1 MKCPQNWT
9 ANHGISCGR
18 HDVPVASPQQVNLL
32 SCENVSKAFGDR
44 PLMNDVSL
52 GVSKGER
59 IGVVGRNGAG
69 KSTLLR
75 VLAGAEPPDSGRVT
89 RGASVVVGELD
100 QVGTSAENAT
110 IRSHVLGDRDE
121 HEWASDAPVREILT
135 ALLGGFGTDQ
145 LDRKISDL
153 SGGERRRAYLA
164 EQLIREVD
172 VLFLDEPTNHLDV
185 EIIAWLAAHLKSRPK
200 IAIVTV
206 THDRW
211 FLDEVCDHMWEV
223 VGGDVEEYEGGYSAF
238 VLAKAERMRQEAA
251 SEARRQNLMRKELA
265 WLRRGPPARTTKPQ
279 FRIDAANELIAAEPP
294 PRNAVELL
302 EFASAR
308 LGKTVYELHDAKI
321 GFETR
326 TLINHITWNIAP
338 GARIGILGP
347 NGAGKTSVLR
357 SILGE
362 LPLLAG
368 KRVEGVTV
376 KSGVLSQHLADL
388 DLSMTVIDT
397 VSEVANYIELGK
409 GKQLSASQV
418 CQRLGF
424 DHDGQFTRVGE
435 LSGGER
441 RRLELTRILMSEP
454 NVLVLDEPTNDF
466 DVETLAA
473 LEDLLDGF
481 PGTLLIISHDRYFL
495 ERVCDNFVAV
505 MGDLAFTDL
514 PGGIEQYLES
524 RRKMLMGASGKPS
537 TGGVNESE
545 SPSTLTPAR
554 ERELRKLTD
563 KFERQ
568 LSKLEAQIALIHEQ
582 MLEFA
587 GDFERVAKLDVELRD
602 LNGAK
607 ESIELQWLDAADEL
621 SAGRG

>member
-1 MKCPQNWT
+1 M
-9 ANHGISCGR
+9 
-18 HDVPVASPQQVNLL
+18 ASPQQVNLL
-32 SCENVSKAFGDR
+32 SCENVSKAFGER
-44 PLMNDVSL
+44 PLLRDVSL
-52 GVSKGER
+52 GVGKGER

-75 VLAGAEPPDSGRVT
+75 VLAGTEPADSGRVT

-100 QVGTSAENAT
+100 QVGISEPDAT

-121 HEWASDAPVREILT
+121 HEWASDSGVREILT
-135 ALLGGFGTDQ
+135 ALLGGFDSEQ
-145 LDRKISDL
+145 LDRNISDL

-185 EIIAWLAAHLKSRPK
+185 EIIAWLAAHLKNRPK

-223 VGGDVEEYEGGYSAF
+223 VGGNVEEYEGGYSAY
-238 VLAKAERMRQEAA
+238 VLAKAERMRQDAV

-308 LGKTVYELHDAKI
+308 LGRTVYELHDAKI
-321 GFETR
+321 GFETK
-326 TLINHITWNIAP
+326 TLIDHITWNIAP

-357 SILGE
+357 SVLGE

-376 KSGVLSQHLADL
+376 KTGVLSQNLADL
-388 DLSMTVIDT
+388 DLTRTVIDT
-397 VSEVANYIELGK
+397 VSDVANYIELGK

-466 DVETLAA
+466 DVEILAA

-481 PGTLLIISHDRYFL
+481 PGTLIIISHDRYFL

-505 MGDLAFTDL
+505 MGDQAFTDL
-514 PGGIEQYLES
+514 PGGIEQYLDS
-524 RRKMLMGASGKPS
+524 RRKMLASEAAKTGASHNLVSSK
-537 TGGVNESE
+537 V
-545 SPSTLTPAR
+545 STLSPAR
-554 ERELRKLTD
+554 ERELRKATD

-568 LSKLEAQIALIHEQ
+568 LSKIEVQIGIVHDQ
-582 MLEFA
+582 MLEFSH
-587 GDFERVAKLDVELRD
+587 DFERVAQCDVELRE
-602 LNGAK
+602 LNESK
-607 ESIELQWLDAADEL
+607 ETIELQWIEAADEL
-621 SAGRG
+621 SGQGG

>member
-1 MKCPQNWT
+1 M
-9 ANHGISCGR
+9 S
-18 HDVPVASPQQVNLL
+18 VSSPQQVNLL
-32 SCENVSKAFGDR
+32 SCENVSKSFGER
-44 PLMNDVSL
+44 PLLSDVSL

-75 VLAGAEPPDSGRVT
+75 VLAGAEPADSGRVT

-100 QVGTSAENAT
+100 QVGISAENAT

-121 HEWASDAPVREILT
+121 HEWASDAAVRETLT
-135 ALLGGFGTDQ
+135 ALLGGFGPEQ
-145 LDRKISDL
+145 LDRRIAYL

-185 EIIAWLAAHLKSRPK
+185 EIIAWLAAHLKNRPK

-223 VGGDVEEYEGGYSAF
+223 VGGKVEEYEGGYSAF
-238 VLAKAERMRQEAA
+238 VLAKAERMRQESA

-321 GFETR
+321 GFETK

-338 GARIGILGP
+338 GGRIGILGP

-362 LPLLAG
+362 IPLLAG

-376 KSGVLSQHLADL
+376 KPGVLSQHLADL
-388 DLSMTVIDT
+388 DLSKTVIDT
-397 VSEVANYIELGK
+397 VSDVANYIELGK
-409 GKQLSASQV
+409 GKQMSASQV

-505 MGDLAFTDL
+505 IGDLNFTDL
-514 PGGIEQYLES
+514 PGGIEQYLEL
-524 RRKMLMGASGKPS
+524 RRKMLAGASGKPTS
-537 TGGVNESE
+537 GSSGEGKGTSK
-545 SPSTLTPAR
+545 LTPAR

-563 KFERQ
+563 KYKRQ
-568 LSKLEAQIALIHEQ
+568 LTKLEASIGLIHDQ

-587 GDFERVAKLDVELRD
+587 SDFERVAQLDKELRD
-602 LNGAK
+602 LNESK
-607 ESIELQWLDAADEL
+607 ETIELQWLEAADEL
-621 SAGRG
+621 SDGQK

>member
-1 MKCPQNWT
+1 M
-9 ANHGISCGR
+9 
-18 HDVPVASPQQVNLL
+18 ASPQQVNLL
-32 SCENVSKAFGDR
+32 SCENVSKAFGER
-44 PLMNDVSL
+44 PLLRDVSL
-52 GVSKGER
+52 GVGKGER

-75 VLAGAEPPDSGRVT
+75 VLAGTEPADSGRVT

-100 QVGTSAENAT
+100 QVGISEPDAT

-121 HEWASDAPVREILT
+121 HEWASDSGVREILT
-135 ALLGGFGTDQ
+135 ALLGGFDSEQ
-145 LDRKISDL
+145 LDRNISDL

-185 EIIAWLAAHLKSRPK
+185 EIIAWLAAHLKNRPK

-223 VGGDVEEYEGGYSAF
+223 VGGNVEEYEGGYSAY
-238 VLAKAERMRQEAA
+238 VLAKAERMRQDAV

-308 LGKTVYELHDAKI
+308 LGRTVYELHDAKI
-321 GFETR
+321 GFETK
-326 TLINHITWNIAP
+326 TLINHITWSIAP

-357 SILGE
+357 SVLGE

-376 KSGVLSQHLADL
+376 KTGVLSQNLADL
-388 DLSMTVIDT
+388 DLTRTVIDT
-397 VSEVANYIELGK
+397 VSDVANYIELGK

-466 DVETLAA
+466 DVEILAA

-481 PGTLLIISHDRYFL
+481 PGTLIIISHDRYFL

-505 MGDLAFTDL
+505 MGDQAFTDL
-514 PGGIEQYLES
+514 PGGIEQYLDS
-524 RRKMLMGASGKPS
+524 RRKMLASEAAKTGASHNLVSSK
-537 TGGVNESE
+537 V
-545 SPSTLTPAR
+545 STLSPAR
-554 ERELRKLTD
+554 ERELRKATD

-568 LSKLEAQIALIHEQ
+568 LSKIEVQIGIVHDQ
-582 MLEFA
+582 MLEFSH
-587 GDFERVAKLDVELRD
+587 DFERVAQCDVELRE
-602 LNGAK
+602 LNESK
-607 ESIELQWLDAADEL
+607 ETIELQWIEAADEL
-621 SAGRG
+621 SGQGT

>member
-1 MKCPQNWT
+1 
-9 ANHGISCGR
+9 
-18 HDVPVASPQQVNLL
+18 
-32 SCENVSKAFGDR
+32 VSKAFGER
-44 PLMNDVSL
+44 PLLRDVSL
-52 GVSKGER
+52 GVGKGER

-75 VLAGAEPPDSGRVT
+75 VLAGTEPADSGRVT

-100 QVGTSAENAT
+100 QVGISEPDAT

-121 HEWASDAPVREILT
+121 HEWASDSGVREILT
-135 ALLGGFGTDQ
+135 ALLGGFDSEQ
-145 LDRKISDL
+145 LDRNISDL

-185 EIIAWLAAHLKSRPK
+185 EIIAWLAAHLKNRPK

-223 VGGDVEEYEGGYSAF
+223 VGGNVEEYEGGYSAY
-238 VLAKAERMRQEAA
+238 VLAKAERMRQEAV

-308 LGKTVYELHDAKI
+308 LGRTVYELHDAKI
-321 GFETR
+321 GFETK

-357 SILGE
+357 SVLGE

-376 KSGVLSQHLADL
+376 KTGVLSQNLADL
-388 DLSMTVIDT
+388 DLTKTVIDT
-397 VSEVANYIELGK
+397 VSDVANYIELGK

-466 DVETLAA
+466 DVEILAA

-481 PGTLLIISHDRYFL
+481 PGTLIIISHDRYFL

-505 MGDLAFTDL
+505 MGDQAFTDL
-514 PGGIEQYLES
+514 PGGIEQYLDS
-524 RRKMLMGASGKPS
+524 RRKMLASAAAKTGASHNLVSSK
-537 TGGVNESE
+537 V
-545 SPSTLTPAR
+545 STLSPAR
-554 ERELRKLTD
+554 ERELRKATD

-568 LSKLEAQIALIHEQ
+568 LSKIEVQIGIVHDQ
-582 MLEFA
+582 MLEFSH
-587 GDFERVAKLDVELRD
+587 DFERVAQCDVELRE
-602 LNGAK
+602 LNESK
-607 ESIELQWLDAADEL
+607 ETIELQWIEAADEL
-621 SAGRG
+621 SGQGT

>member
-1 MKCPQNWT
+1 M
-9 ANHGISCGR
+9 
-18 HDVPVASPQQVNLL
+18 
-32 SCENVSKAFGDR
+32 SKAFGER
-44 PLMNDVSL
+44 PLLRDVSL
-52 GVSKGER
+52 GVGKGER

-75 VLAGAEPPDSGRVT
+75 VLAGTEPADSGRVT

-100 QVGTSAENAT
+100 QVGISEPDAT

-121 HEWASDAPVREILT
+121 HEWASDSGVREILT
-135 ALLGGFGTDQ
+135 ALLGGFDSEQ
-145 LDRKISDL
+145 LDRNISDL

-185 EIIAWLAAHLKSRPK
+185 EIIAWLAAHLKNRPK

-223 VGGDVEEYEGGYSAF
+223 VGGNVEEYEGGYSAY
-238 VLAKAERMRQEAA
+238 VLAKAERMRQEAV

-308 LGKTVYELHDAKI
+308 LGRTVYELHDAKI
-321 GFETR
+321 GFETK

-357 SILGE
+357 SVLGE

-376 KSGVLSQHLADL
+376 KTGVLSQNLADL
-388 DLSMTVIDT
+388 DLTKTVIDT
-397 VSEVANYIELGK
+397 VSDVANYIELGK

-466 DVETLAA
+466 DVEILAA

-481 PGTLLIISHDRYFL
+481 PGTLIIISHDRYFL

-505 MGDLAFTDL
+505 MGDQAFTDL
-514 PGGIEQYLES
+514 PGGIEQYLDS
-524 RRKMLMGASGKPS
+524 RRKMLASAAAKTGASHNLVSSK
-537 TGGVNESE
+537 V
-545 SPSTLTPAR
+545 STLSPAR
-554 ERELRKLTD
+554 ERELRKATD

-568 LSKLEAQIALIHEQ
+568 LSKIEVQIGIVHDQ
-582 MLEFA
+582 MLEFSH
-587 GDFERVAKLDVELRD
+587 DFERVAQCDVELRE
-602 LNGAK
+602 LNESK
-607 ESIELQWLDAADEL
+607 ETIELQWIEAADEL
-621 SAGRG
+621 SGQGT

>member
-1 MKCPQNWT
+1 
-9 ANHGISCGR
+9 
-18 HDVPVASPQQVNLL
+18 VNLL
-32 SCENVSKAFGDR
+32 SCENVSKAFGER
-44 PLMNDVSL
+44 PLLRDVSL
-52 GVSKGER
+52 GVGKGER

-75 VLAGAEPPDSGRVT
+75 VLAGTEPADSGRVT

-100 QVGTSAENAT
+100 QVGISEPDAT

-121 HEWASDAPVREILT
+121 HEWASDSGVREILT
-135 ALLGGFGTDQ
+135 ALLGGFDSEQ
-145 LDRKISDL
+145 LDRNISDL

-185 EIIAWLAAHLKSRPK
+185 EIIAWLAAHLKNRPK

-223 VGGDVEEYEGGYSAF
+223 VGGDVEEYEGGYSAY
-238 VLAKAERMRQEAA
+238 VLAKAERMRQEAV

-321 GFETR
+321 GFETK

-357 SILGE
+357 SVLGE
-362 LPLLAG
+362 IPLLAG

-376 KSGVLSQHLADL
+376 KTGVLSQNLADL
-388 DLSMTVIDT
+388 DLTKTVIDT
-397 VSEVANYIELGK
+397 VSDVANYIELGK

-466 DVETLAA
+466 DVEILAA

-481 PGTLLIISHDRYFL
+481 PGTLIIISHDRYFL

-505 MGDLAFTDL
+505 MGDQAFTDL
-514 PGGIEQYLES
+514 PGGIEQYLDS
-524 RRKMLMGASGKPS
+524 RRKMLANATVKTGAGNNLVGMKVSKLS
-537 TGGVNESE
+537 
-545 SPSTLTPAR
+545 PAR
-554 ERELRKLTD
+554 ERELRKATD

-568 LSKLEAQIALIHEQ
+568 LSKIEVQIGVVHDQ
-582 MLEFA
+582 MLEFSH
-587 GDFERVAKLDVELRD
+587 DFERVAQCDVELRE
-602 LNGAK
+602 LNESK
-607 ESIELQWLDAADEL
+607 ETIELQWIQAADEL
-621 SAGRG
+621 SEQGG

>member
-1 MKCPQNWT
+1 M
-9 ANHGISCGR
+9 
-18 HDVPVASPQQVNLL
+18 NLL
-32 SCENVSKAFGDR
+32 SCENVSKAFGER
-44 PLMNDVSL
+44 PLLRDVSL
-52 GVSKGER
+52 GVGKGER

-75 VLAGAEPPDSGRVT
+75 VLAGTEPADSGRVT

-100 QVGTSAENAT
+100 QVGISEPDAT

-121 HEWASDAPVREILT
+121 HEWASDSGVREILT
-135 ALLGGFGTDQ
+135 ALLGGFDSEQ
-145 LDRKISDL
+145 LDRNISDL

-185 EIIAWLAAHLKSRPK
+185 EIIAWLAAHLKNRPK

-223 VGGDVEEYEGGYSAF
+223 VGGNVEEYEGGYSAY
-238 VLAKAERMRQEAA
+238 VLAKAERMRQDAV

-308 LGKTVYELHDAKI
+308 LGRTVYELHDAKI
-321 GFETR
+321 GFETK

-357 SILGE
+357 SVLGE
-362 LPLLAG
+362 IPLLAG

-376 KSGVLSQHLADL
+376 KTGVLSQNLADL
-388 DLSMTVIDT
+388 DLTRTVIDT
-397 VSEVANYIELGK
+397 VSDVANYIELGK

-466 DVETLAA
+466 DVEILAA

-481 PGTLLIISHDRYFL
+481 PGTLIIISHDRYFL

-505 MGDLAFTDL
+505 MGDQAFTDL
-514 PGGIEQYLES
+514 PGGIEQYLDS
-524 RRKMLMGASGKPS
+524 RRKMLANAAVKTGAAINLVGQKVPKLS
-537 TGGVNESE
+537 
-545 SPSTLTPAR
+545 PAR
-554 ERELRKLTD
+554 ERELRKATD

-568 LSKLEAQIALIHEQ
+568 LSKIEVQIGVVHDQ
-582 MLEFA
+582 MLEFSH
-587 GDFERVAKLDVELRD
+587 DFERVAQCDVELRE
-602 LNGAK
+602 LNESK
-607 ESIELQWLDAADEL
+607 ETIELQWIQAADEL
-621 SAGRG
+621 SGQGG

>member
-1 MKCPQNWT
+1 M
-9 ANHGISCGR
+9 
-18 HDVPVASPQQVNLL
+18 NLL
-32 SCENVSKAFGDR
+32 SCENVSKAFGER
-44 PLMNDVSL
+44 PLLRDVSL
-52 GVSKGER
+52 GVGKGER

-75 VLAGAEPPDSGRVT
+75 VLAGTEPADSGRVT

-100 QVGTSAENAT
+100 QVGISEPDAT

-121 HEWASDAPVREILT
+121 HEWASDSGVREILT
-135 ALLGGFGTDQ
+135 ALLGGFDSEQ
-145 LDRKISDL
+145 LDRNISDL

-185 EIIAWLAAHLKSRPK
+185 EIIAWLAAHLKNRPK

-223 VGGDVEEYEGGYSAF
+223 VGGNVEEYEGGYSAY
-238 VLAKAERMRQEAA
+238 VLAKAERMRQDAV

-308 LGKTVYELHDAKI
+308 LGRTVYELHDAKI
-321 GFETR
+321 GFETK

-357 SILGE
+357 SVLGE

-376 KSGVLSQHLADL
+376 KTGVLSQNLADL
-388 DLSMTVIDT
+388 DLTRTVIDT
-397 VSEVANYIELGK
+397 VSDVANYIELGK

-466 DVETLAA
+466 DVEILAA

-481 PGTLLIISHDRYFL
+481 PGTLIIISHDRYFL

-505 MGDLAFTDL
+505 MGDQAFTDL
-514 PGGIEQYLES
+514 PGGIEQYLDS
-524 RRKMLMGASGKPS
+524 RRKMLASEAAKTGASHNLVSSK
-537 TGGVNESE
+537 V
-545 SPSTLTPAR
+545 STLSPAR
-554 ERELRKLTD
+554 ERELRKATD

-568 LSKLEAQIALIHEQ
+568 LSKIEVQIGIVHDQ
-582 MLEFA
+582 MLEFSH
-587 GDFERVAKLDVELRD
+587 DFERVAQCDVELRE
-602 LNGAK
+602 LNESK
-607 ESIELQWLDAADEL
+607 ETIELQWIQAADEL
-621 SAGRG
+621 SGQGG

>member
-1 MKCPQNWT
+1 M
-9 ANHGISCGR
+9 
-18 HDVPVASPQQVNLL
+18 ASPQQVNLL
-32 SCENVSKAFGDR
+32 SCENVSKAFGER
-44 PLMNDVSL
+44 PLLRDVSL
-52 GVSKGER
+52 GVGKGER

-75 VLAGAEPPDSGRVT
+75 VLAGTEPADSGRVT

-100 QVGTSAENAT
+100 QVGISEPDAT

-121 HEWASDAPVREILT
+121 YEWASDSGVREILT
-135 ALLGGFGTDQ
+135 ALLGGFDSEQ
-145 LDRKISDL
+145 LDRNISDL

-185 EIIAWLAAHLKSRPK
+185 EIIAWLAAHLKNRPK

-223 VGGDVEEYEGGYSAF
+223 VGGNVEEYEGGYSAY
-238 VLAKAERMRQEAA
+238 VLAKAERMRQDAV

-308 LGKTVYELHDAKI
+308 LGRTVYELHDAKI
-321 GFETR
+321 GFETK

-357 SILGE
+357 SVLGE

-376 KSGVLSQHLADL
+376 KTGVLSQNLADL
-388 DLSMTVIDT
+388 DLTRTVIDT
-397 VSEVANYIELGK
+397 VSDVANYIELGK

-466 DVETLAA
+466 DVEILAA

-481 PGTLLIISHDRYFL
+481 PGTLIIISHDRYFL

-505 MGDLAFTDL
+505 MGDQAFTDL
-514 PGGIEQYLES
+514 PGGIEQYLDS
-524 RRKMLMGASGKPS
+524 RRKMLASEAAKTGASHNLVSSK
-537 TGGVNESE
+537 V
-545 SPSTLTPAR
+545 STLSPAR
-554 ERELRKLTD
+554 ERELRKATD

-568 LSKLEAQIALIHEQ
+568 LSKIEVQIGIVHDQ
-582 MLEFA
+582 MLEFSH
-587 GDFERVAKLDVELRD
+587 DFERVAQCDVELRE
-602 LNGAK
+602 LNESK
-607 ESIELQWLDAADEL
+607 ETIELQWIQAADEL
-621 SAGRG
+621 SEQGG

>member
-1 MKCPQNWT
+1 M
-9 ANHGISCGR
+9 
-18 HDVPVASPQQVNLL
+18 
-32 SCENVSKAFGDR
+32 SKAFGER
-44 PLMNDVSL
+44 PLLRDVSL
-52 GVSKGER
+52 GVGKGER

-75 VLAGAEPPDSGRVT
+75 VLAGTEPADSGRVT

-100 QVGTSAENAT
+100 QVGISEPDAT

-121 HEWASDAPVREILT
+121 HEWASDSGVREILT
-135 ALLGGFGTDQ
+135 ALLGGFDSEQ
-145 LDRKISDL
+145 LDRNISDL

-185 EIIAWLAAHLKSRPK
+185 EIIAWLAAHLKNRPK

-223 VGGDVEEYEGGYSAF
+223 VGGNVEEYEGGYSAY
-238 VLAKAERMRQEAA
+238 VLAKAERMRQEAV

-308 LGKTVYELHDAKI
+308 LGRTVYELHDAKI
-321 GFETR
+321 GFETK

-357 SILGE
+357 SVLGE

-376 KSGVLSQHLADL
+376 KTGVLSQNLADL
-388 DLSMTVIDT
+388 DLTRTVIDT
-397 VSEVANYIELGK
+397 VSDVANYIELGK

-466 DVETLAA
+466 DVEILAA

-481 PGTLLIISHDRYFL
+481 PGTLIIISHDRYFL

-505 MGDLAFTDL
+505 MGDQAFTDL
-514 PGGIEQYLES
+514 PGGIEQYLDS
-524 RRKMLMGASGKPS
+524 RRKMLASEAAKTGASHNLVSSK
-537 TGGVNESE
+537 V
-545 SPSTLTPAR
+545 STLSPAR
-554 ERELRKLTD
+554 ERELRKATD

-568 LSKLEAQIALIHEQ
+568 LSKIEVQIGIVHDQ
-582 MLEFA
+582 MLEFSH
-587 GDFERVAKLDVELRD
+587 DFERVAQCDVELRE
-602 LNGAK
+602 LNESK
-607 ESIELQWLDAADEL
+607 ETIELQWIEAADEL
-621 SAGRG
+621 SGQGT

>member
-1 MKCPQNWT
+1 M
-9 ANHGISCGR
+9 
-18 HDVPVASPQQVNLL
+18 
-32 SCENVSKAFGDR
+32 SCENVSKAFGER
-44 PLMNDVSL
+44 PLLRDVSL
-52 GVSKGER
+52 GVGKGER

-75 VLAGAEPPDSGRVT
+75 VLAGTEPADSGRVT

-100 QVGTSAENAT
+100 QVGISEPDAT

-121 HEWASDAPVREILT
+121 HEWASDSGVREILT
-135 ALLGGFGTDQ
+135 ALLGGFDSEQ
-145 LDRKISDL
+145 LDRNISDL

-185 EIIAWLAAHLKSRPK
+185 EIIAWLAAHLKNRPK

-223 VGGDVEEYEGGYSAF
+223 VGGNVEEYEGGYSAY
-238 VLAKAERMRQEAA
+238 VLAKAERMRQDAV

-308 LGKTVYELHDAKI
+308 LGRTVYELHDAKI
-321 GFETR
+321 GFETK

-357 SILGE
+357 SVLGE

-376 KSGVLSQHLADL
+376 KTGVLSQNLADL
-388 DLSMTVIDT
+388 DLTRTVIDT
-397 VSEVANYIELGK
+397 VSDVANYIELGK

-466 DVETLAA
+466 DVEILAA

-481 PGTLLIISHDRYFL
+481 PGTLIIISHDRYFL

-505 MGDLAFTDL
+505 MGDQAFTDL
-514 PGGIEQYLES
+514 PGGIEQYLDS
-524 RRKMLMGASGKPS
+524 RRKMLASEAAKTGASHNLVSSK
-537 TGGVNESE
+537 V
-545 SPSTLTPAR
+545 STLSPAR
-554 ERELRKLTD
+554 ERELRKATD

-568 LSKLEAQIALIHEQ
+568 LSKIEVQIGIVHDQ
-582 MLEFA
+582 MLEFSH
-587 GDFERVAKLDVELRD
+587 DFERVAQCDVELRE
-602 LNGAK
+602 LNESK
-607 ESIELQWLDAADEL
+607 ETIELQWIQAADEL
-621 SAGRG
+621 SEQGG

>member
-1 MKCPQNWT
+1 V
-9 ANHGISCGR
+9 S
-18 HDVPVASPQQVNLL
+18 VASPQQVNLL
-32 SCENVSKAFGDR
+32 SCENVSKSFGDR
-44 PLMNDVSL
+44 PLLSDVSL

-75 VLAGAEPPDSGRVT
+75 VLAGAEPPNSGRVT

-100 QVGTSAENAT
+100 QVGISAENAT

-121 HEWASDAPVREILT
+121 HEWASDSAVREILT
-135 ALLGGFGTDQ
+135 ALLGGFGSEQ
-145 LDRKISDL
+145 LDRRISDL

-223 VGGDVEEYEGGYSAF
+223 VGGKVEEYEGGYSAF
-238 VLAKAERMRQEAA
+238 VLAKAERMRQESA

-362 LPLLAG
+362 IPLLAG

-376 KSGVLSQHLADL
+376 KPGVLSQHLADL
-388 DLSMTVIDT
+388 DLSKTVIDT
-397 VSEVANYIELGK
+397 VSDVANYIELGK
-409 GKQLSASQV
+409 GKQMSASQV

-505 MGDLAFTDL
+505 IGDLKFTDL
-514 PGGIEQYLES
+514 PGGIEQYLDL
-524 RRKMLMGASGKPS
+524 RRKMLAGASGKPTS
-537 TGGVNESE
+537 GGS
-545 SPSTLTPAR
+545 SDGKGTSKLTPAR

-563 KFERQ
+563 KFKRQ
-568 LSKLEAQIALIHEQ
+568 LGKIEASIGLVHDQ

-587 GDFERVAKLDVELRD
+587 SDFERVGQLDKELKD
-602 LNGAK
+602 LNETK
-607 ESIELQWLDAADEL
+607 ENIELQWLEAADEL
-621 SAGRG
+621 SDGRE

>member
-1 MKCPQNWT
+1 M
-9 ANHGISCGR
+9 
-18 HDVPVASPQQVNLL
+18 
-32 SCENVSKAFGDR
+32 SKAFGER
-44 PLMNDVSL
+44 PLLRDVSL
-52 GVSKGER
+52 GVGKGER

-75 VLAGAEPPDSGRVT
+75 VLAGTEPADSGRVT

-100 QVGTSAENAT
+100 QVGISEPDAT

-121 HEWASDAPVREILT
+121 HEWASDSGVREILT
-135 ALLGGFGTDQ
+135 ALLGGFDSEQ
-145 LDRKISDL
+145 LDRNISDL

-185 EIIAWLAAHLKSRPK
+185 EIIAWLAAHLKNRPK

-223 VGGDVEEYEGGYSAF
+223 VGGNVEEYEGGYSAY
-238 VLAKAERMRQEAA
+238 VLAKAERMRQEAV

-308 LGKTVYELHDAKI
+308 LGRTVYELHDAKI
-321 GFETR
+321 GFETK

-357 SILGE
+357 SVLGE

-376 KSGVLSQHLADL
+376 KTGVLSQNLADL
-388 DLSMTVIDT
+388 DLTKTVIDT
-397 VSEVANYIELGK
+397 VSDVANYIELGK

-466 DVETLAA
+466 DVEILAA

-481 PGTLLIISHDRYFL
+481 PGTLIIISHDRYFL

-505 MGDLAFTDL
+505 MGDQAFTDL
-514 PGGIEQYLES
+514 PGGIEQYLDS
-524 RRKMLMGASGKPS
+524 RRKMLASEAAKTGASHNLVSSK
-537 TGGVNESE
+537 V
-545 SPSTLTPAR
+545 STLSPAR
-554 ERELRKLTD
+554 ERELRKATD

-568 LSKLEAQIALIHEQ
+568 LSKIEVQIGIVHDQ
-582 MLEFA
+582 MLEFSH
-587 GDFERVAKLDVELRD
+587 DFERVAQCDVELRE
-602 LNGAK
+602 LNESK
-607 ESIELQWLDAADEL
+607 ETIELQWIEAADEL
-621 SAGRG
+621 SGQGT

>member
-1 MKCPQNWT
+1 M
-9 ANHGISCGR
+9 
-18 HDVPVASPQQVNLL
+18 
-32 SCENVSKAFGDR
+32 SKAFGER
-44 PLMNDVSL
+44 PLLRDVSL
-52 GVSKGER
+52 GVGKGER

-75 VLAGAEPPDSGRVT
+75 VLAGTEPADSGRVT

-100 QVGTSAENAT
+100 QVGISEPDAT

-121 HEWASDAPVREILT
+121 HEWASDSGVREILT
-135 ALLGGFGTDQ
+135 ALLGGFDSEQ
-145 LDRKISDL
+145 LDRNISDL

-185 EIIAWLAAHLKSRPK
+185 EIIAWLAAHLKNRPK

-223 VGGDVEEYEGGYSAF
+223 VGGNVEEYEGGYSAY
-238 VLAKAERMRQEAA
+238 VLAKAERMRQDAV

-308 LGKTVYELHDAKI
+308 LGRTVYELHDAKI
-321 GFETR
+321 GFETK

-357 SILGE
+357 SVLGE

-376 KSGVLSQHLADL
+376 KTGVLSQNLADL
-388 DLSMTVIDT
+388 DLTRTVIDT
-397 VSEVANYIELGK
+397 VSDVANYIELGK

-466 DVETLAA
+466 DVEILAA

-481 PGTLLIISHDRYFL
+481 PGTLIIISHDRYFL

-505 MGDLAFTDL
+505 MGDQAFTDL
-514 PGGIEQYLES
+514 PGGIEQYLDS
-524 RRKMLMGASGKPS
+524 RRKMLASEAAKTGASHNLVSSK
-537 TGGVNESE
+537 V
-545 SPSTLTPAR
+545 STLSPAR
-554 ERELRKLTD
+554 ERELRKATD

-568 LSKLEAQIALIHEQ
+568 LSKIEVQIGIVHDQ
-582 MLEFA
+582 MLEFSH
-587 GDFERVAKLDVELRD
+587 DFERVAQCDVELRE
-602 LNGAK
+602 LNESK
-607 ESIELQWLDAADEL
+607 ETIELQWIEAADEL
-621 SAGRG
+621 SGQGT

>member
-1 MKCPQNWT
+1 M
-9 ANHGISCGR
+9 
-18 HDVPVASPQQVNLL
+18 
-32 SCENVSKAFGDR
+32 SKAFGER
-44 PLMNDVSL
+44 PLLRDVSL
-52 GVSKGER
+52 GVGKGER

-75 VLAGAEPPDSGRVT
+75 VLAGTEPADSGRVT

-100 QVGTSAENAT
+100 QVGISEPDAT

-121 HEWASDAPVREILT
+121 HEWASDSGVREILT
-135 ALLGGFGTDQ
+135 ALLGGFDSEQ
-145 LDRKISDL
+145 LDRNISDL

-185 EIIAWLAAHLKSRPK
+185 EIIAWLAAHLKNRPK

-223 VGGDVEEYEGGYSAF
+223 VGGDVEEYEGGYSAY
-238 VLAKAERMRQEAA
+238 VLAKAERMRQEAV

-321 GFETR
+321 GFETK

-357 SILGE
+357 SVLGE
-362 LPLLAG
+362 IPLLAG

-376 KSGVLSQHLADL
+376 KTGVLSQNLADL
-388 DLSMTVIDT
+388 DLTKTVIDT
-397 VSEVANYIELGK
+397 VSDVANYIELGK

-466 DVETLAA
+466 DVEILAA

-481 PGTLLIISHDRYFL
+481 PGTLIIISHDRYFL

-505 MGDLAFTDL
+505 MGDQAFTDL
-514 PGGIEQYLES
+514 PGGIEQYLDS
-524 RRKMLMGASGKPS
+524 RRKMLANATVKTGAGNNLVGMKVSKLS
-537 TGGVNESE
+537 
-545 SPSTLTPAR
+545 PAR
-554 ERELRKLTD
+554 ERELRKATD

-568 LSKLEAQIALIHEQ
+568 LSKIEVQIGVVHDQ
-582 MLEFA
+582 MLEFSH
-587 GDFERVAKLDVELRD
+587 DFERVAQCDVELRE
-602 LNGAK
+602 LNESK
-607 ESIELQWLDAADEL
+607 ETIELQWIQAADEL
-621 SAGRG
+621 SEQGG

>member
-1 MKCPQNWT
+1 M
-9 ANHGISCGR
+9 
-18 HDVPVASPQQVNLL
+18 
-32 SCENVSKAFGDR
+32 SKAFGER
-44 PLMNDVSL
+44 PLLRDVSL
-52 GVSKGER
+52 GVGKGER

-75 VLAGAEPPDSGRVT
+75 VLAGTEPADSGRVT

-100 QVGTSAENAT
+100 QVGISEPDAT

-121 HEWASDAPVREILT
+121 HEWASDSGVREILT
-135 ALLGGFGTDQ
+135 ALLGGFDSEQ
-145 LDRKISDL
+145 LDRNISDL

-185 EIIAWLAAHLKSRPK
+185 EIIAWLAAHLKNRPK

-223 VGGDVEEYEGGYSAF
+223 VGGNVEEYEGGYSAY
-238 VLAKAERMRQEAA
+238 VLAKAERMRQEAV

-321 GFETR
+321 GFETK

-357 SILGE
+357 SVLGE

-376 KSGVLSQHLADL
+376 KTGVLSQNLADL
-388 DLSMTVIDT
+388 DLTRTVIDT
-397 VSEVANYIELGK
+397 VSDVANYIELGK

-466 DVETLAA
+466 DVEILAA

-481 PGTLLIISHDRYFL
+481 PGTLIIISHDRYFL

-505 MGDLAFTDL
+505 MGDQAFTDL
-514 PGGIEQYLES
+514 PGGIEQYLDS
-524 RRKMLMGASGKPS
+524 RRKMLANATVKTGAGNNLVGMKVSKLS
-537 TGGVNESE
+537 
-545 SPSTLTPAR
+545 PAR
-554 ERELRKLTD
+554 ERELRKATD

-568 LSKLEAQIALIHEQ
+568 LSKIEVQIGVVHDQ
-582 MLEFA
+582 MLEFSH
-587 GDFERVAKLDVELRD
+587 DFERVAQCDVELRE
-602 LNGAK
+602 LNESK
-607 ESIELQWLDAADEL
+607 ETIELQWIQAADEL
-621 SAGRG
+621 SEQGG

>member
-1 MKCPQNWT
+1 
-9 ANHGISCGR
+9 
-18 HDVPVASPQQVNLL
+18 VNLL
-32 SCENVSKAFGDR
+32 SCENVSKAFGER
-44 PLMNDVSL
+44 PLLRDVSL
-52 GVSKGER
+52 GVGKGER

-75 VLAGAEPPDSGRVT
+75 VLAGTEPADSGRVT

-100 QVGTSAENAT
+100 QVGISEPDAT

-121 HEWASDAPVREILT
+121 HEWASDSGVREILT
-135 ALLGGFGTDQ
+135 ALLGGFDSEQ
-145 LDRKISDL
+145 LDRNISDL

-185 EIIAWLAAHLKSRPK
+185 EIIAWLAAHLKNRPK

-223 VGGDVEEYEGGYSAF
+223 VGGDVEEYEGGYSAY
-238 VLAKAERMRQEAA
+238 VLAKAERMRQEAV

-308 LGKTVYELHDAKI
+308 LGRTVYELHDAKI
-321 GFETR
+321 GFETK

-357 SILGE
+357 SVLGE

-376 KSGVLSQHLADL
+376 KTGVLSQNLADL
-388 DLSMTVIDT
+388 DLTKTVIDT
-397 VSEVANYIELGK
+397 VSDVANYIELGK

-466 DVETLAA
+466 DVEILAA

-481 PGTLLIISHDRYFL
+481 PGTLIIISHDRYFL

-505 MGDLAFTDL
+505 MGDQAFTDL
-514 PGGIEQYLES
+514 PGGIEQYLDS
-524 RRKMLMGASGKPS
+524 RRKMLASEAAKTGASHNLVSSK
-537 TGGVNESE
+537 V
-545 SPSTLTPAR
+545 STLSPAR
-554 ERELRKLTD
+554 ERELRKATD

-568 LSKLEAQIALIHEQ
+568 LSKIEVQIGIVHDQ
-582 MLEFA
+582 MLEFSH
-587 GDFERVAKLDVELRD
+587 DFERVAQCDVELRE
-602 LNGAK
+602 LNESK
-607 ESIELQWLDAADEL
+607 ETIELQWIQAADEL
-621 SAGRG
+621 SEQGG

>member
-1 MKCPQNWT
+1 M
-9 ANHGISCGR
+9 
-18 HDVPVASPQQVNLL
+18 NLL
-32 SCENVSKAFGDR
+32 SCENVSKAFGER
-44 PLMNDVSL
+44 PLLRDVSL
-52 GVSKGER
+52 GVGKGER

-75 VLAGAEPPDSGRVT
+75 VLAGTEPADSGRVT

-100 QVGTSAENAT
+100 QVGISEPDAT

-121 HEWASDAPVREILT
+121 HEWASDSGVREILT
-135 ALLGGFGTDQ
+135 ALLGGFDSEQ
-145 LDRKISDL
+145 LDRNISDL

-185 EIIAWLAAHLKSRPK
+185 EIIAWLAAHLKNRPK

-223 VGGDVEEYEGGYSAF
+223 VGGNVEEYEGGYSAY
-238 VLAKAERMRQEAA
+238 VLAKAERMRQDAV

-308 LGKTVYELHDAKI
+308 LGRTVYELHDAKI
-321 GFETR
+321 GFETK

-357 SILGE
+357 SVLGE

-376 KSGVLSQHLADL
+376 KTGVLSQNLADL
-388 DLSMTVIDT
+388 DLTRTVIDT
-397 VSEVANYIELGK
+397 VSDVANYIELGK

-466 DVETLAA
+466 DVEILAA

-481 PGTLLIISHDRYFL
+481 PGTLIIISHDRYFL

-505 MGDLAFTDL
+505 MGDQAFTDL
-514 PGGIEQYLES
+514 PGGIEQYLDS
-524 RRKMLMGASGKPS
+524 RRKMLASEAAKTGASHNLVSSK
-537 TGGVNESE
+537 V
-545 SPSTLTPAR
+545 STLSPAR
-554 ERELRKLTD
+554 ERELRKATD

-568 LSKLEAQIALIHEQ
+568 LSKIEVQIGIVHDQ
-582 MLEFA
+582 MLEFSH
-587 GDFERVAKLDVELRD
+587 DFERVAQCDVELRE
-602 LNGAK
+602 LNESK
-607 ESIELQWLDAADEL
+607 ETIELQWIQAADEL
-621 SAGRG
+621 SEQGG

>member
-1 MKCPQNWT
+1 M
-9 ANHGISCGR
+9 
-18 HDVPVASPQQVNLL
+18 NLL
-32 SCENVSKAFGDR
+32 SCENVSKAFGER
-44 PLMNDVSL
+44 PLLRDVSL
-52 GVSKGER
+52 GVGKGER

-75 VLAGAEPPDSGRVT
+75 VLAGTEPADSGRVT

-100 QVGTSAENAT
+100 QVGISEPDAT

-121 HEWASDAPVREILT
+121 HEWASDSGVREILT
-135 ALLGGFGTDQ
+135 ALLGGFDSEQ
-145 LDRKISDL
+145 LDRNISDL

-185 EIIAWLAAHLKSRPK
+185 EIIAWLAAHLKNRPK

-223 VGGDVEEYEGGYSAF
+223 VGGNVEEYEGGYSAY
-238 VLAKAERMRQEAA
+238 VLAKAERMRQDAV

-308 LGKTVYELHDAKI
+308 LGRTVYELHDAKI
-321 GFETR
+321 GFETK

-357 SILGE
+357 SVLGE

-376 KSGVLSQHLADL
+376 KTGVLSQNLADL
-388 DLSMTVIDT
+388 DLTRTVIDT
-397 VSEVANYIELGK
+397 VSDVANYIELGK

-466 DVETLAA
+466 DVEILAA

-481 PGTLLIISHDRYFL
+481 PGTLIIISHDRYFL

-505 MGDLAFTDL
+505 MGDQAFTDL
-514 PGGIEQYLES
+514 PGGIEQYLDS
-524 RRKMLMGASGKPS
+524 RRKMLASEAAKTGASHNLVSSK
-537 TGGVNESE
+537 V
-545 SPSTLTPAR
+545 STLSPAR
-554 ERELRKLTD
+554 ERELRKATD

-568 LSKLEAQIALIHEQ
+568 LSKIEVQIGVVHDQ
-582 MLEFA
+582 MLEFSH
-587 GDFERVAKLDVELRD
+587 DFERVAQCDVELRE
-602 LNGAK
+602 LNESK
-607 ESIELQWLDAADEL
+607 ETIELQWIQAADEL
-621 SAGRG
+621 SGQGG

>member
-1 MKCPQNWT
+1 M
-9 ANHGISCGR
+9 
-18 HDVPVASPQQVNLL
+18 
-32 SCENVSKAFGDR
+32 SCENVSKAFGER
-44 PLMNDVSL
+44 PLLRDVSL
-52 GVSKGER
+52 GVGKGER

-75 VLAGAEPPDSGRVT
+75 VLAGTEPADSGRVT

-100 QVGTSAENAT
+100 QVGISEPDAT

-121 HEWASDAPVREILT
+121 HEWASDSGVREILT
-135 ALLGGFGTDQ
+135 ALLGGFDSEQ
-145 LDRKISDL
+145 LDRNISDL

-185 EIIAWLAAHLKSRPK
+185 EIIAWLAAHLKNRPK

-223 VGGDVEEYEGGYSAF
+223 VGGNVEEYEGGYSAY
-238 VLAKAERMRQEAA
+238 VLAKAERMRQEAV

-321 GFETR
+321 GFETK

-357 SILGE
+357 SVLGE

-376 KSGVLSQHLADL
+376 KTGVLSQNLADL
-388 DLSMTVIDT
+388 DLTKTVIDT
-397 VSEVANYIELGK
+397 VSDVANYIELGK

-466 DVETLAA
+466 DVEILAA

-481 PGTLLIISHDRYFL
+481 PGTLIIISHDRYFL

-505 MGDLAFTDL
+505 MGDQAFTDL
-514 PGGIEQYLES
+514 PGGIEQYLDS
-524 RRKMLMGASGKPS
+524 RRKMLASEAAKTGASHNLVSSK
-537 TGGVNESE
+537 V
-545 SPSTLTPAR
+545 STLSPAR
-554 ERELRKLTD
+554 ERELRKATD

-568 LSKLEAQIALIHEQ
+568 LSKIEVQIGIVHDQ
-582 MLEFA
+582 MLEFSH
-587 GDFERVAKLDVELRD
+587 DFERVAQCDVELRE
-602 LNGAK
+602 LNESK
-607 ESIELQWLDAADEL
+607 ETIELQWIEAADEL
-621 SAGRG
+621 SGQGT

>member
-1 MKCPQNWT
+1 M
-9 ANHGISCGR
+9 S
-18 HDVPVASPQQVNLL
+18 VSSPQQVNLL
-32 SCENVSKAFGDR
+32 SCENVSKSFGER
-44 PLMNDVSL
+44 PLLSDVSL

-75 VLAGAEPPDSGRVT
+75 VLAGAEPADSGRVT

-100 QVGTSAENAT
+100 QVGISAENAT

-121 HEWASDAPVREILT
+121 HEWASDAAVREILT
-135 ALLGGFGTDQ
+135 ALLGGFGPEQ
-145 LDRKISDL
+145 LDRRIADL

-185 EIIAWLAAHLKSRPK
+185 EIIAWLAAHLKNRPK

-223 VGGDVEEYEGGYSAF
+223 VGGKVEEYEGGYSAF
-238 VLAKAERMRQEAA
+238 VLAKAERMRQESA

-326 TLINHITWNIAP
+326 TLINHLTWNIAP

-362 LPLLAG
+362 IPLLAG

-376 KSGVLSQHLADL
+376 KPGVLSQHLADL
-388 DLSMTVIDT
+388 DLSKTVIDT
-397 VSEVANYIELGK
+397 VSDVANYIELGK

-514 PGGIEQYLES
+514 PSGIEQYLES
-524 RRKMLMGASGKPS
+524 RKKMLAGASGKPTS
-537 TGGVNESE
+537 GGAGENKGASK
-545 SPSTLTPAR
+545 LTPAR

-563 KFERQ
+563 KFKRQ
-568 LSKLEAQIALIHEQ
+568 LAKLETSIGLIHGQ
-582 MLEFA
+582 MLEFS
-587 GDFERVAKLDVELRD
+587 GDFERVAQLDKELRD
-602 LNGAK
+602 LNESK
-607 ESIELQWLDAADEL
+607 EAIELQWLEADDEL
-621 SAGRG
+621 SGGRQ